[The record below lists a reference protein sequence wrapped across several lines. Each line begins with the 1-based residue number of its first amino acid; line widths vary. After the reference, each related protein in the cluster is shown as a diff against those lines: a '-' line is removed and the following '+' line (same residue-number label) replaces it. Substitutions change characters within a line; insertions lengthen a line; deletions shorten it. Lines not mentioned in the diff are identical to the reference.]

1 MLLTNADHVTQ
12 RAKYSGGKFC
22 HVCRGLFGSDSHPV
36 DFIGT
41 LGKVELNLGWPC
53 TVQP

>member
-22 HVCRGLFGSDSHPV
+22 HVEAYLAQIP
-36 DFIGT
+36 T
-41 LGKVELNLGWPC
+41 L
-53 TVQP
+53 

>member
-12 RAKYSGGKFC
+12 RAQYSAGKFSL
-22 HVCRGLFGSDSHPV
+22 VCRGLFGSDLCPV

-41 LGKVELNLGWPC
+41 LGKVELGLGWLC
-53 TVQP
+53 RVQP